1 MNNWNY
7 LQAQRWAADFLKS
20 KGKDPYAPEFLLK
33 MLHNWDTTT
42 LLLHHRDLMP
52 ADEQSRFTRAIH
64 RVAEDEPVQYIVGKA
79 PFFKRTFVISPDVLI
94 PEPETEDLVEWV
106 LNEMPS
112 DQPLNVL
119 DLGTG
124 SGVIGIT
131 LALERPNWQVTL
143 SDISAGALRVAQA
156 NQRLHGTNLPVVESD
171 LFSTLSDQRFDL
183 IVTNPPY
190 VSTSAIAQ
198 MDQSVL
204 KYEPPLALFTSEN
217 GLGFYHRLFAEAA
230 RHLTQG
236 GQLFGETGYD
246 QEESIQELL
255 KRLNPHSKIETRHDE
270 ADKMRMV
277 RAWDFR

>member
-7 LQAQRWAADFLKS
+7 LQAQRWAADYLQS

-33 MLHNWDTTT
+33 MLHGWDTTA
-42 LLLHHRDLMP
+42 LLLHHRDPMP
-52 ADEQSRFTRAIH
+52 ADEQKRFCRAID
-64 RVAEDEPVQYIVGKA
+64 RVADDEPVQYIVGKS
-79 PFFKRTFVISPDVLI
+79 PFFGRTFVISPDVLI

-106 LNEMPS
+106 LKEMPTE
-112 DQPLNVL
+112 QPIKVL

-143 SDISAGALRVAQA
+143 SDISQAALRVAQA
-156 NQRLHGTNLPVVESD
+156 NQRLHGTNLNVVESD
-171 LFSTLSDQRFDL
+171 LFSSLINQRFDI

-190 VSTSAIAQ
+190 VSPSAVNQ
-198 MDQSVL
+198 MDAAVL
-204 KYEPPLALFTSEN
+204 KYEPPLALFASEN

-230 RHLTQG
+230 RHLTAH

-246 QEESIQELL
+246 QEQTIQELL
-255 KRLNPHSKIETRHDE
+255 LRLNPHAAIETRHDE
-270 ADKMRMV
+270 ADKMRMI
-277 RAWDFR
+277 RAWNFH